1 MNSTDNQKDQSETQ
15 ATVIIN
21 LEQLVKNHITQ
32 ISTLKDQIKKHKE
45 MLDSI
50 FLNDATYQE
59 HEKKAKEVNKQK
71 TVSKNELLKRTDVA
85 EVNSKYKELKIQLK
99 ELQTALTEYVREY
112 QRMTGVNEI
121 ENEKGEVMEIIYTV
135 KLVKKS
141 SRIK

>member
-1 MNSTDNQKDQSETQ
+1 MSDITQTDITDDQSS
-15 ATVIIN
+15 VVVN
-21 LEQLVKNHITQ
+21 LEQLVKSHISQTE
-32 ISTLKDQIKKHKE
+32 IIKEQIKRHKE

-59 HEKKAKEVNKQK
+59 HEKKTKEAAKQK
-71 TVSKNELLKRTDVA
+71 TATKNELLKKTDVA
-85 EVNSKYKELKIQLK
+85 ITNSKYKNLKIQLK

-121 ENEKGEVMEIIYTV
+121 ESEKGEVMEIVYTV

-141 SRIK
+141 SRAK